1 MLWLL
6 LVACSPDK
14 PDDVVDTDVADTDV
28 VDTVDTDVLPPDS
41 DTPEPPACASD
52 AGPAVQTSTGCVIGA
67 QTGGL
72 EVFLGVPYAEPPVGD
87 LRWRRTVPIAPWTTP
102 RVATRAGP
110 VCPQTNGTLD
120 GALEPGDGDEDCLTL
135 NVLRPPGATNLPI
148 LFFSHGGSHVDGSGS
163 QALYIDDPALAQDAI
178 VVTHNYRLG
187 PLGFLSHPLLSAEDP
202 DGVSGNQGLRDTL
215 TALRWVHDNAAAL
228 GGDPDQ
234 VLIFGESAGGLT
246 TCALWM
252 MPEARGLFSAMLTES
267 APCTNLERPMR
278 RSTLVQESGEDQG
291 SRYASEIGC
300 DRDPDPLACMRDA
313 DVSDVLATLPGQ
325 QGLLDGG
332 ETYGVVIDGVQLPHG
347 YADALRL
354 GDVAPVPVFATT
366 NADEGLIF
374 TAGIPLANE
383 AAYRNALRPYALLTR
398 SSVDELAALYDPAA
412 YDSYAAAFSDLFG
425 DYAFV
430 CPTRQMLADV
440 TGPAYGLYFARP
452 YLGIEA
458 TGAFHGAELG
468 YVFGTLGLAPAADLG
483 LAGTLQAAWMSTVT
497 AAPVVG
503 GAWPQIGEG
512 WVEVGADAAIS
523 TVADL
528 KAEKCAVLTR

>member
-6 LVACSPDK
+6 LVACSPEK
-14 PDDVVDTDVADTDV
+14 PSDPADTADTDV
-28 VDTVDTDVLPPDS
+28 VDTDVVDTIDTDVVVPDTDLPPPS
-41 DTPEPPACASD
+41 CTSD

-67 QTGGL
+67 QTGDL
-72 EVFLGVPYAEPPVGD
+72 ETFLGVPYAEPPVGD
-87 LRWRRTVPIAPWTTP
+87 LRWRRPVPVTPWSTP
-102 RVATRAGP
+102 LDATRPGP
-110 VCPQTNGTLD
+110 ACPQTNGTLD

-135 NVLRPPGATNLPI
+135 NMLRPPGASNLPI

-163 QALYIDDPALAQDAI
+163 QALYIDDPALAQSAI

-215 TALRWVHDNAAAL
+215 MALQWVHDNASAL
-228 GGDPDQ
+228 GGDPDK

-291 SRYASEIGC
+291 SRYAAELGC

-313 DVSDVLATLPGQ
+313 DVSDVLAALPGQ
-325 QGLLDGG
+325 QGLLDAG

-383 AAYRNALRPYALLTR
+383 AAYRNALRPYALLAR
-398 SSVDELAALYDPAA
+398 SSVDELAALYDPAD
-412 YDSYAAAFSDLFG
+412 YPSYAAAFSDLFG

-440 TGPAYGLYFARP
+440 DGYGLYFGRD
-452 YLGIEA
+452 YLGAEVA
-458 TGAFHGAELG
+458 GAFHGAELG
-468 YVFGTLGLAPAADLG
+468 YVFGTLRAAPAVDAA
-483 LAGTLQAAWMSTVT
+483 LAETLQAAWTSTVT
-497 AAPVVG
+497 TPVVDG
-503 GAWPQIGEG
+503 PWPQIGEG
-512 WVEVGADAAIS
+512 WVEVGADGAIS

-528 KAEKCAVLTR
+528 KAEKCAVLGR